1 MPLPSRSTSA
11 GPPVALDT
19 ALLLCSFLLP
29 AAKELGLN
37 PKPRHFKPF
46 EYFDHTSYLSYH
58 HSRIALG
65 LGNRERIDRL
75 EVKWPLLG
83 GETQRFKDLP
93 IDPYIAIVEGEEK
106 WK

>member
-1 MPLPSRSTSA
+1 MSFISQVLLALARHNPLVKVRGGS
-11 GPPVALDT
+11 
-19 ALLLCSFLLP
+19 
-29 AAKELGLN
+29 
-37 PKPRHFKPF
+37 
-46 EYFDHTSYLSYH
+46 YFSYH

-65 LGNRERIDRL
+65 LGERERIDRL
-75 EVKWPLLG
+75 EVKWPPLG